1 MKRIITIFPLLMG
14 AALIFLAALPERYR
28 SAYEV
33 DEFASLPALKGGRL
47 KPMDSIARN
56 SLVVLRGRQSV
67 TTKSGKRLSAIE
79 WLMDVTM
86 KPELAD
92 TYPVF
97 RITNPEL
104 LSHLG
109 LPQTDEFYYS
119 FDELSDHL
127 ELIEEQ
133 SQQVNPEAQL
143 RSPFERS
150 LLKLR
155 SSLIEYYRLIH
166 SFYPPDTSHQD
177 DHRVAE
183 EYARYEVNIPDSI
196 EALNRQQVGEEYDEA
211 VFNQFIASIQRYQRL
226 SQDAAMRVIPPADP
240 FGAPDAW
247 QDVGASILFDTRD
260 KRQIDPI
267 VYGYARLVDAYRDG
281 QFGAFN
287 IALRDLKARLDE
299 RSVEAAFRI
308 RFERLFNAFQPFLV
322 SSQLY
327 LLLFLLACLSWL
339 IWPRELGR
347 AAYWILI
354 VTVALHTL
362 GLLARMYIHGRPP
375 VTNLYSSAV
384 FVGWGAVVICMLLER
399 LYRNGI
405 ASAVAGMIGF
415 STLVIAHNLS
425 ATGDTLEMMRAVLDD
440 NFWLATHVVVI
451 NLGYAGTFLAGFLAL
466 VFLLRGLL
474 TKGLDNGTAQA
485 LVRMT
490 YGVVCFALL
499 FSFVGTIL
507 GGIWADQSWGRFWGW
522 DPKENGAL
530 MIVLWNALILHARWG
545 RLVQRQGFMVLT
557 IGGNIIT
564 SWSWFGTN
572 MLGIGLHSYGFM
584 DRAFYWLM
592 GFVASQILLMLLG
605 MLPKPYWRSPDA
617 LGRL

>member
-1 MKRIITIFPLLMG
+1 MKRIITIFPLLIG
-14 AALIFLAALPERYR
+14 AALIVLAALPERYR
-28 SAYEV
+28 SAYEI
-33 DEFASLPALKGGRL
+33 DQFASLPALKGGRL

-67 TTKSGKRLSAIE
+67 TSKSGKRLSAIE

-92 TYPVF
+92 TYQVF

-104 LSHLG
+104 LSLLG

-127 ELIEEQ
+127 ESIEEQ
-133 SQQVNPEAQL
+133 SRHVNPEAQL
-143 RSPFERS
+143 RTPFERS

-166 SFYPPDTSHQD
+166 SLYPPDTSH
-177 DHRVAE
+177 RVEE
-183 EYARYEVNIPDSI
+183 EYSRYEASIPDSI
-196 EALNRQQVGEEYDEA
+196 DALNKQQAGEEYDEA
-211 VFNQFIASIQRYQRL
+211 LFNRFIASIQRYQRL

-240 FGAPDAW
+240 FGGPDAW
-247 QDVGASILFDTRD
+247 QDVGASILYDTRD
-260 KRQIDPI
+260 RRSIDPI
-267 VYGYARLVDAYRDG
+267 VYDYARLVDAYRHD

-287 IALRDLKARLDE
+287 EALRDLKDRLDK
-299 RSVEAAFRI
+299 RLVETGFRI
-308 RFERLFNAFQPFLV
+308 RFERPFNAFQPFLV

-347 AAYWILI
+347 AAFWILI
-354 VTVALHTL
+354 VTVAIHTL

-405 ASAVAGMIGF
+405 GSAVAGMIGF

-425 ATGDTLEMMRAVLDD
+425 ASGDTLEMMRAVLDD

-474 TKGLDNGTAQA
+474 TKGLDNSTAQA

-499 FSFVGTIL
+499 FSFGGTIL

-530 MIVLWNALILHARWG
+530 MIVLWNVLILHARWG

-605 MLPKPYWRSPDA
+605 MLPKTYWRSSHA